1 MSNLVLLAICLVSGI
16 VLQRVKG
23 MPKDPHVILNIII
36 LHIPLP
42 SLILISVP
50 VLVWDKKLF
59 SLVLVA
65 WVIFGLSYGF
75 FSFVGHKL
83 GWEKKLI
90 GCLILT
96 AGLGNTAFVGF
107 PVIESLYGA
116 EALKYAILIDQPGT
130 FLICSSLGLWLVTHF
145 SQENLRKRELAL
157 RILAFPPFVA
167 FTLSVLLIFLNM
179 RPSGMTENIL
189 QHLASLLAP
198 LALISVGLQLKA
210 KEIQHDWKYLSW
222 GLGFK
227 LIIAPIF
234 IFCIYSLL
242 DIPRDIFEIVVME
255 AAMAP
260 MITSAI
266 LAATYGL
273 HPRLAGLMIGVGV
286 PLSFLSLSAWYFLL
300 R

>member
-1 MSNLVLLAICLVSGI
+1 MSTLVLLLLCLVFG
-16 VLQRVKG
+16 VLLQRVKG

-50 VLVWDKKLF
+50 NLVLDEKLI

-65 WVIFGLSYGF
+65 WIIFGLSYGF

-83 GWEKKLI
+83 HWDRKLI

-107 PVIESLYGA
+107 PVIEALYGSG
-116 EALKYAILIDQPGT
+116 ALKYAVLIDQPGT

-145 SQENLRKRELAL
+145 SQENLRKRELAF
-157 RILAFPPFVA
+157 RILTFPPFVA
-167 FTLSVLLIFLNM
+167 FALSLLLILISTK
-179 RPSGMTENIL
+179 PSGMTEIIL
-189 QHLASLLAP
+189 QRLTSLLAP

-210 KEIQHDWKYLSW
+210 KEIQHDWKFLAW

-227 LIIAPIF
+227 LVIAPIC
-234 IFCIYSLL
+234 IFCLYSFIN
-242 DIPRDIFEIVVME
+242 IPRDIFEIVVME

-286 PLSFLSLSAWYFLL
+286 PLSFLTLTAWYFFL
-300 R
+300 